1 MFTRRRFLAL
11 LPAFAATAHAQA
23 QSFASWPLR
32 KKKPV
37 APPPPLTVY
46 IGTDTN
52 KGISK
57 GIYQARFDPTRGQL
71 SAPMLAAATARPS
84 FLAITPVGQAKRSL
98 YAVNAINDPTAAAT
112 TFGIDPKTGALH
124 QTGQVSSGGPGPAY
138 ISVDATGHSAFVA
151 NYYGASVAS
160 YRIQSDGTLSQ
171 PVDRIDF
178 KDHQKFG
185 TLGPNATRQDAPH
198 PHCATISPDNRFLL
212 VCDLGTDHITVF
224 LIHPETGELSDPHT
238 FTNDRPGS
246 GPRHVVFHPNG
257 RWIYGLNEIDSTLDH
272 YLWTATR
279 FSDTPQGLVVNTNTP
294 VKTIAADFP
303 AEKNTAAELAI
314 SPDGLYLYASNR
326 GEDSLVVF
334 SISQKDGKLTGLQ
347 RISCGGKTPRH
358 FTFDPTAQWLLCGNQ
373 DSATV
378 TVFRRDPATG
388 KLNGP
393 TQTVP
398 LDSPLYTLFV

>member
-1 MFTRRRFLAL
+1 MFTRRRFLVI
-11 LPAFAATAHAQA
+11 LPAFAASAHAEA
-23 QSFASWPLR
+23 TWPLR
-32 KKKPV
+32 KKKP
-37 APPPPLTVY
+37 APPPPPLNVY
-46 IGTDTN
+46 FGTDTT
-52 KGISK
+52 KGVSK
-57 GIYQARFDPTRGQL
+57 GIYQSHFDTTKGQL
-71 SAPMLAAATARPS
+71 TPPTLAAATARPS
-84 FLAITPVGQAKRSL
+84 FFAVTPVGQNRRSL
-98 YAVNAINDPTAAAT
+98 YAVNAINDPAATAT
-112 TFGIDPKTGALH
+112 TFSIDPKSGALN
-124 QTGQVSSGGPGPAY
+124 QTGQVPSAGAGPAY
-138 ISVDATGHSAFVA
+138 ISVDDTGHSAFVA
-151 NYYGASVAS
+151 NYYGGTVAS

-171 PVDRIDF
+171 PVNHFDF

-185 TLGPNATRQDAPH
+185 ALGPNAARQDAPH

-224 LIHPETGELSDPHT
+224 FIQPDTGQLSDPRT

-246 GPRHVVFHPNG
+246 GPRHVAFHPNN
-257 RWIYGLNEIDSTLDH
+257 RWVYGINEIDSTLDH

-279 FSDTPQGLVVNTNTP
+279 FSDTPQGLLVNTNTP

-334 SISQKDGKLTGLQ
+334 SIRPKDGKLDPIQ

-358 FTFDPTAQWLLCGNQ
+358 FTIDPTAQWLLCGNQ

-378 TVFRRDPATG
+378 TVFRRDAATG
-388 KLNGP
+388 KLTGP
-393 TQTVP
+393 TQTVS